1 MTTTADQALAWLRRA
16 LGEAAQFRPQQIEAI
31 TALVDD
37 RARILVVQRTGWGK
51 SAVYFVATRLLRD
64 RGAGPTLIVS
74 PLLALMRD
82 QVRMATS
89 LGLRAGTINSSNKDD
104 WAEHRQEIAD
114 GAVDV
119 LLVSPERLN
128 NAAFRSEVLEPL
140 ARATGLLVVDEA
152 HCISDWGHDF
162 RPDYRR
168 IARLLD
174 LMPPTLPVLC
184 TTATAND
191 RVVADITEQL
201 GRDLRLFRGS
211 LHRESLRLSARR
223 MPSQAERLAWLAE
236 WLPRLPG
243 SGIVYTLTVHDAQR
257 VADWLTRNGIDCAVY
272 VGDSEGS
279 DRVEV
284 EERLLANDLKAV
296 VATSALGMG
305 FDKPDLAFV
314 VHYQSPDSP
323 IAYYQQVGR
332 AGRALP
338 EARAVLLAGAED
350 ADIWQW
356 FTDTAF
362 PAQADAER
370 VVELLGEGQ
379 SWSANRLQDEV
390 NLSATRLLTMLKV
403 LEVEGALERD
413 GAGYRRTLRPWAYDA
428 ERVAR
433 VTAQRR
439 VEQQAMRDYVDT
451 PGCRMAFLRALLD
464 DADTGPCG
472 RCDNCRGTAVPPPSD
487 RAVVAAAAAFL
498 RNGDITIEPRK
509 QWVGGVR
516 QGKIPE
522 DHRLAPGRSLSRLGD
537 GGWGDVVRAAKREE
551 TPFPPELVAAFV
563 TMIRGW
569 GPQPA
574 PEWVT
579 YVPPSSADRTQ
590 VRLLAE
596 SVGESLGLPVLAAV
610 GRRRESVPQ
619 RLMANSYQ
627 QLRNVHD
634 VYEVVPPVPPGPVLL
649 VDDVVDSRWTV
660 TVVGTALREAGSG
673 PVIPV
678 ALART
683 KG

>member
-1 MTTTADQALAWLRRA
+1 MTDTAEQALTCLRRA
-16 LGEAAQFRPQQIEAI
+16 LGAGAWFRPQQAEAI
-31 TALVDD
+31 AALVDD
-37 RARILVVQRTGWGK
+37 HARILVVQRTGWGK

-89 LGLRAGTINSSNKDD
+89 LGLRAVTINSSNKDD
-104 WAEHRQEIAD
+104 WAEYQQAILD
-114 GAVDV
+114 GSADV

-128 NAAFRSEVLEPL
+128 NSTFRKEILEPL
-140 ARATGLLVVDEA
+140 AKGTGLLVVDEA

-168 IARLLD
+168 IARLLQ
-174 LMPPTLPVLC
+174 LLPASLPVLC

-191 RVVADITEQL
+191 RVVADIKEQL
-201 GRDLRLFRGS
+201 GSELRLFRGS

-236 WLPRLPG
+236 WLPQVPG
-243 SGIVYTLTVHDAQR
+243 SGIVYTLTVHDAER

-272 VGDSEGS
+272 AGESE
-279 DRVEV
+279 DAHRIET
-284 EERLLANDLKAV
+284 ERRLLANDIKAV

-305 FDKPDLAFV
+305 YDKPDLAFV

-338 EARAVLLAGAED
+338 EARAVLLSGAED
-350 ADIWQW
+350 ADIWEW
-356 FTDTAF
+356 FTESAF
-362 PAQADAER
+362 PAQEDAER
-370 VVELLGEGQ
+370 LVGLLGDGQ
-379 SWSANRLQDEV
+379 PWTVRRLQGEV
-390 NLSATRLLTMLKV
+390 NVSSGRLLAMLNV
-403 LEVEGALERD
+403 LEVEGVVERV
-413 GAGYRRTLRPWAYDA
+413 GGEYRRSLAPWTYDA
-428 ERVAR
+428 DRVAR

-439 VEQQAMRDYVDT
+439 VEQQAMRDYVAT
-451 PGCRMAFLRALLD
+451 PGCRMTFLRALLD
-464 DADTGPCG
+464 DADAEPCG
-472 RCDNCRGTAVPPPSD
+472 RCDNCRGVPLPPPSD
-487 RAVVAAAAAFL
+487 RAGIADAAAFL
-498 RNGDITIEPRK
+498 RRRDVSIEPRK
-509 QWVGGVR
+509 KWPGGAR
-516 QGKIPE
+516 DGKIAE
-522 DHRLAPGRSLSRLGD
+522 DRRLDPGRALSRLGD
-537 GGWGDVVRAAKREE
+537 GGWGDAVLAAKHAH
-551 TPFPPELVAAFV
+551 TPFPVDLVAAFV
-563 TMIRGW
+563 EMIRSW
-569 GPQPA
+569 APQP
-574 PEWVT
+574 PPQWVT
-579 YVPPSSADRTQ
+579 YVPPSAAERTQ

-596 SVGESLGLPVLAAV
+596 SVGKLLGLPVLEVVA
-610 GRRRESVPQ
+610 RRRESAPQ
-619 RLMANSYQ
+619 KLMANSYQ

-634 VYEVVPPVPPGPVLL
+634 VYEIVPPVPEGPVLL

-660 TVVGTALREAGSG
+660 TVIGTALRELGSG

>member
-1 MTTTADQALAWLRRA
+1 MTTTADQALACLRRA
-16 LGEAAQFRPQQIEAI
+16 LGEHAEFRPQQIEAI

-82 QVRMATS
+82 QVRMATA
-89 LGLRAGTINSSNKDD
+89 LGLRAVTINSSNKDD
-104 WAEHRQEIAD
+104 WAEHQQEIVD

-128 NAAFRSEVLEPL
+128 NVKFRNEVLEPL
-140 ARATGLLVVDEA
+140 AKGTGLLVVDEA

-174 LMPPTLPVLC
+174 LMPSTLPVLC

-191 RVVADITEQL
+191 RVVADIEDQL
-201 GRDLRLFRGS
+201 GGDLRLFRGS

-223 MPSQAERLAWLAE
+223 LPSQAERLAWLAE

-272 VGDSEGS
+272 AGDSEDT
-279 DRVEV
+279 DRLDVEQ
-284 EERLLANDLKAV
+284 RLRANDLKAV

-305 FDKPDLAFV
+305 YDKPDLAFV
-314 VHYQSPDSP
+314 IHYQSPDSP

-338 EARAVLLAGAED
+338 EARAILLAGAED

-356 FTDTAF
+356 FTDSAF
-362 PAQADAER
+362 PDQAHAER
-370 VVELLGEGQ
+370 LVDLLGDGQ
-379 SWSANRLQDEV
+379 SWTVDQLQREV
-390 NLSATRLLTMLKV
+390 NVSYGRLLTMLKV

-413 GAGYRRTLRPWAYDA
+413 GGRYRRTLRPWSYDA

-439 VEQQAMRDYVDT
+439 VEQQAMRDYVGLT
-451 PGCRMAFLRALLD
+451 GCRMAFLRTLLD
-464 DADTGPCG
+464 DTDAQPCG
-472 RCDNCRGTAVPPPSD
+472 RCDNCRGTPLPPPSD
-487 RAVVAAAAAFL
+487 RAAVAAAAAFL
-498 RNGDITIEPRK
+498 RRGDIGIEPRK
-509 QWVGGVR
+509 RWAGGVR

-537 GGWGDVVRAAKREE
+537 GGWGDAVLAAKRGNA
-551 TPFPPELVAAFV
+551 PFAADLVAAFAD
-563 TMIRGW
+563 MIRDW
-569 GPQPA
+569 APQPP

-579 YVPPSSADRTQ
+579 YVPPSSPERTQ

-596 SVGESLGLPVLAAV
+596 AVAEALGLPVVAAV
-610 GRRRESVPQ
+610 GRRRESPPQ

-627 QLRNVHD
+627 QLRNIHD

-683 KG
+683 RG